1 MGCHPGYLA
10 MARKMQGIRHM
21 DSVVDAFRG
30 IDSVVD
36 AFRGMDSVVDAAVK
50 SRLIEVFVSLW
61 RKKRKRT
68 EKNLNTGDNK
78 GSLVEHHSCCYTG
91 KIPKPVKIFQA
102 NNSPGFEDMTG
113 YNTKCKTPLKVHIIN
128 EFVTSERDHV
138 ERLELVCKD
147 FRNFMIDRGAS
158 VQVLQFNN
166 LTDIYNLGKSLLD
179 RLEVRLK
186 TDITPPRIADIL
198 LSTVKAM
205 SSYILYIHHLSRLL
219 SHFDQ
224 LCESNKEF
232 GKLVEMFEKMPK
244 CRKLK
249 IKHFLVKPVQRLPQY
264 KLLLTQYIKEL
275 ITESD
280 EYRDTKEALKIVG
293 DILEDANK
301 VA

>member
-1 MGCHPGYLA
+1 MGSYSHPGYLA
-10 MARKMQGIRHM
+10 MARKMQGIR
-21 DSVVDAFRG
+21 
-30 IDSVVD
+30 
-36 AFRGMDSVVDAAVK
+36 GMDSVVDAAVK
-50 SRLIEVFVSLW
+50 TKLIEVFVSLW
-61 RKKRKRT
+61 RKKRKKA

-78 GSLVEHHSCCYTG
+78 GSLVEHHSCCYAENSTT
-91 KIPKPVKIFQA
+91 PVKILQG
-102 NNSPGFEDMTG
+102 NNSTGLEDMTE
-113 YNTKCKTPLKVHIIN
+113 YSTKTPLKVHIIN
-128 EFVTSERDHV
+128 EFVTSERDYV

-179 RLEVRLK
+179 SLEVRLK

-205 SSYILYIHHLSRLL
+205 SSYILYIQHLSRML

-224 LCESNKEF
+224 LCQSNKQF

-249 IKHFLVKPVQRLPQY
+249 IKHFLVKPVQY
-264 KLLLTQYIKEL
+264 KLLLTQYFKEL
-275 ITESD
+275 PIDSD
-280 EYRDTKEALKIVG
+280 DYRDTKEALKIVG